1 MPDVYPFSEFNGRMF
16 YACMGVLV
24 NKTGDRWGRL
34 TQTGD
39 ADPTDSTFLTGVQSI
54 GVSSDNPS
62 SSLMD
67 VGRFQKKYHYYS
79 QQQFEITIERVIT
92 ETENFFYHADP
103 SSYVASEAGYK
114 NCHILKDDNIGC
126 QGSTNPSS
134 KSIRNFDITILY
146 GPDKFDRLGSENY
159 AIYGS
164 GVLPDS
170 TDDDKDKVFQV
181 TYRNCLVTSI
191 SYSMTVG
198 ASITESITLITKGA
212 TYNENITT
220 SDYTLPSAETAQTAN
235 LLKSYDL
242 DLLNTGPD
250 WGTRYSVLPEEVT
263 RMFKA
268 QNSDGDTD
276 SLGTTGTLKDILGLS
291 SITIDASIDYSEI
304 TDVGKW
310 GGSIDQG
317 LQNLWRYVMLP
328 VQVTASFTGTLRQP
342 FPRRSSPTSYL
353 PNTDTTF
360 SAADGSTSS
369 KDWQYV
375 DREIKIVAKKFTA
388 TPNYFVWD
396 LGKKNYLTNFSYS
409 GGDTQGGNLEGTIS
423 YQNDASDIV
432 LIRDTVVRD
441 LPAPTNPY

>member
-1 MPDVYPFSEFNGRMF
+1 MADVYPFSEFNGRMF

-34 TQTGD
+34 TQTGNAD
-39 ADPTDSTFLTGVQSI
+39 ATDSTFLTGVQSV

-62 SSLMD
+62 SSLVD
-67 VGRFQKKYHYYS
+67 VGRFQRKYHYYS

-92 ETENFFYHADP
+92 ETENFFYHVDP
-103 SSYVASEAGYK
+103 SSYVATEAGYRD
-114 NCHILKDDNIGC
+114 CHILKDDNIGC
-126 QGSTNPSS
+126 QGSTNPNS

-146 GPDKFDRLGSENY
+146 GSDQFNRLGSENHTTP
-159 AIYGS
+159 S
-164 GVLPDS
+164 SSNPD
-170 TDDDKDKVFQV
+170 KNKVFQV

-191 SYSMTVG
+191 NYNMSVG
-198 ASITESITLITKGA
+198 TPITEVITLITKGA
-212 TYNENITT
+212 TYNENITA
-220 SDYTLPSAETAQTAN
+220 SAYTLPAAETAQSAN
-235 LLKSYDL
+235 LLKAYDL

-250 WGTRYSVLPEEVT
+250 WGIRYSVLPEEVI

-268 QNSDGDTD
+268 QNVSGDTQ
-276 SLGTTGTLKDILGLS
+276 SEGAPGTLQDILGLS
-291 SITIDASIDYSEI
+291 SISIDTSIDYSEI

-310 GGSIDQG
+310 RGSIDQG
-317 LQNLWRYVMLP
+317 LQNLWRHVVLP

-342 FPRRSSPTSYL
+342 FPRRGSPASYL

-360 SAADGSTSS
+360 SAADGNTSS

-375 DREIKIVAKKFTA
+375 NREIKLVAKKFTA
-388 TPNYFVWD
+388 TPNFFVWD
-396 LGKKNYLTNFSYS
+396 LGKKNYLTNFSYT
-409 GGDTQGGNLEGTIS
+409 GGDTGGGNLEGTMS
-423 YQNDASDIV
+423 YQNDTSDIV

>member
-1 MPDVYPFSEFNGRMF
+1 MAAVYPFSEFNGRMF

-24 NKTGDRWGRL
+24 NKTGGRWGRL

-39 ADPTDSTFLTGVQSI
+39 ANPTDSTFLTGVQSV

-79 QQQFEITIERVIT
+79 QQQFEVTIERVIT
-92 ETENFFYHADP
+92 ETDNFFYHANA
-103 SSYVASEAGYK
+103 SSYIASDVGYK
-114 NCHILKDDNIGC
+114 DCHILKDDNIGC
-126 QGSTNPSS
+126 QGSTNPNS

-146 GPDKFDRLGSENY
+146 GEDTNNRL
-159 AIYGS
+159 
-164 GVLPDS
+164 
-170 TDDDKDKVFQV
+170 DDNTKVFQA
-181 TYRNCLVTSI
+181 TYRNCLATSI
-191 SYSMTVG
+191 SYSMAIG
-198 ASITESITLITKGA
+198 GSITETIAFTTRGA
-212 TYNENITT
+212 TYNENITA
-220 SDYTLPSAETAQTAN
+220 SEYTLPTSAQSGN
-235 LLKSYDL
+235 VLKSRDL

-268 QNSDGDTD
+268 QNDAGDTQ
-276 SLGTTGTLKDILGLS
+276 SEGTPGTLQDILGLS
-291 SITIDASIDYSEI
+291 SISVDVSIDYSEVADI
-304 TDVGKW
+304 GKW
-310 GGSIDQG
+310 RGSIDQG
-317 LQNLWRYVMLP
+317 LQNLWRHVVLP
-328 VQVTASFTGTLRQP
+328 VQVSASFTGVLRQP

-360 SAADGSTSS
+360 SEADGSTSS

-375 DREIKIVAKKFTA
+375 NREIKLVAKKFTA
-388 TPNYFVWD
+388 TPNFFVWD
-396 LGKKNYLTNFSYS
+396 LGKKNYITGFSYS

-423 YQNDASDIV
+423 YQNDTSDIV
-432 LIRDTVVRD
+432 LVRDTVVRD

>member
-1 MPDVYPFSEFNGRMF
+1 MADVYPFSEFNGRLF

-39 ADPTDSTFLTGVQSI
+39 ANATDSTFLTGVQSI

-92 ETENFFYHADP
+92 ETENFFYHADA
-103 SSYVASEAGYK
+103 SSYVASEAGYR

-126 QGSTNPSS
+126 QGSTNPDS
-134 KSIRNFDITILY
+134 KSIRNFDVTILY
-146 GPDKFDRLGSENY
+146 GQDTKDRL
-159 AIYGS
+159 
-164 GVLPDS
+164 
-170 TDDDKDKVFQV
+170 DDNTKVFQV
-181 TYRNCLVTSI
+181 TYRNCLVTAI
-191 SYSMTVG
+191 NYNMTVG
-198 ASITESITLITKGA
+198 APITEVITLITKGA
-212 TYNENITT
+212 TYNENITA
-220 SDYTLPSAETAQTAN
+220 SAYTLPTSAQSGSI
-235 LLKSYDL
+235 LKPQDL

-268 QNSDGDTD
+268 QNDAGETE
-276 SLGTTGTLKDILGLS
+276 SLGTEGELKDIIGLN
-291 SITIDASIDYSEI
+291 SISIDASIDYSEI

-310 GGSIDQG
+310 RGSIDQG
-317 LQNLWRYVMLP
+317 LQNLWRHVVLP

-375 DREIKIVAKKFTA
+375 DREIKLVAKRFTA

-396 LGKKNYLTNFSYS
+396 LGKKNYLTNFSYT
-409 GGDTQGGNLEGTIS
+409 GGDTQGGNLEGTMS
-423 YQNDASDIV
+423 YQNDTSDIV
-432 LIRDTVVRD
+432 LVRDTVVRD
-441 LPAPTNPY
+441 LPAPTSPY